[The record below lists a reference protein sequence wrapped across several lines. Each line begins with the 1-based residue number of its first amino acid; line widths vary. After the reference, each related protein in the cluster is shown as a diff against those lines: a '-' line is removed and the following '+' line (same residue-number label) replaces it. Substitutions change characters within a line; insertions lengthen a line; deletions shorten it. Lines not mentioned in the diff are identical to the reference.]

1 MTKSLEGS
9 LARLHLER
17 VYVFHLH
24 IGAAEKRSASGRCS
38 TRWCH
43 TRASTRARQYGF
55 LGLTAIG
62 DTGALRQ
69 VIEAGVFDGAQVV
82 YNMLNPSAAT
92 ELPPNYPAQD
102 YWRLF
107 DHTKT
112 AGELFRCT
120 MSIILTATP
129 FA

>member
-1 MTKSLEGS
+1 MAKSLEGS
-9 LARLHLER
+9 LARLRLER
-17 VYVFHLH
+17 VDVFHLH

-43 TRASTRARQYGF
+43 TRASTPARQYGF

-82 YNMLNPSAAT
+82 YNMLNPSAAA
-92 ELPPNYPAQD
+92 EMRQII
-102 YWRLF
+102 R
-107 DHTKT
+107 HKII
-112 AGELFRCT
+112 GGC
-120 MSIILTATP
+120 SIIPRRQVSYFDAP
-129 FA
+129 CQ